1 MLARARLRWLAREG
15 SRRAGEGD
23 CTYSRVYKHKRSE
36 GTKIECAGLLAEYMI
51 LAGPQSRPEGRPCC
65 AVASP
70 PTGRGASSGAWGV
83 RFNLFT
89 TEVPWVAKRSGCAKR
104 DPVCRRVA
112 RGVRALGV
120 SREARARPNGCLEGG
135 DPRTRLVPKGPGA
148 CARTG
153 WSQRDLGSQQT
164 RGRGVGRGAAHTVW
178 SVAPRQDQPGC
189 APVCAADSPARR
201 GRARSGRVSTRSGGG
216 VARARATHKR

>member
-23 CTYSRVYKHKRSE
+23 CTYSRVCKHKRSE

-65 AVASP
+65 AARRA

-89 TEVPWVAKRSGCAKR
+89 TEVPWVAKRSGWSVGPTPCA
-104 DPVCRRVA
+104 VGS
-112 RGVRALGV
+112 RGAL
-120 SREARARPNGCLEGG
+120 E
-135 DPRTRLVPKGPGA
+135 RLGSLAKHGP
-148 CARTG
+148 ART
-153 WSQRDLGSQQT
+153 
-164 RGRGVGRGAAHTVW
+164 
-178 SVAPRQDQPGC
+178 VAYRVVPFGHQGGEATLWCP
-189 APVCAADSPARR
+189 ADS
-201 GRARSGRVSTRSGGG
+201 RARSRSRGSAHCLVTRTGFGKTSLAAHQCAQLTRRSFGGALVRGALALVREAAYLRPERPSG
-216 VARARATHKR
+216 THKR